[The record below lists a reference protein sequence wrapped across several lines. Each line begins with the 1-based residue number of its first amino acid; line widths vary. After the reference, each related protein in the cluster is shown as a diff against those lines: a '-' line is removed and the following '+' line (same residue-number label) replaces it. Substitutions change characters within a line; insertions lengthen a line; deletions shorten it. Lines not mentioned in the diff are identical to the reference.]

1 MSKRIGAQTT
11 ALPSCPG
18 LIGWAG
24 IAGQKE
30 KEGPY
35 GAKFDWIIP
44 DELNG
49 EQSFESAERAMLEQA
64 VVLCAEKAGTR
75 LNEIQML
82 LAGDLLNQIISAG
95 FAARNLGIPFYGLY
109 GACSTMSES
118 LSVGGMLADGGFA
131 DRLICATC
139 SHFCT
144 AERQYRAPLELG
156 NQRTPTAQWTV
167 TGAGAVMISGSKHAP
182 VVLTHTTCGRVV
194 DLGITDA
201 NNMGAAMTPAAFDTL
216 AAHFR
221 DLGRGFADYDLV
233 VTGDLG
239 RLGRELL
246 IELLRE
252 KKIDVDEGKLFDCG
266 CEIFSE
272 RQDVH
277 SGGSGCGWPIEARF
291 VYGDGRAAQ
300 PDKQYAGR
308 ECARHR
314 ACRRDRASKGEGRV
328 IEILWMLVK
337 AFLVGGLFCAIG
349 QVLIMKTQLTSA
361 RILVGYVTAG
371 VILGALGLYKP
382 IVDFAGAGATVPLL
396 GFGYALARGAIE
408 GVKETGILGAFTG
421 GVTAA
426 AGGIAAA
433 VFFGY
438 LAAVLFKPKMKS

>member
-18 LIGWAG
+18 LTGWAG

-194 DLGITDA
+194 DLGIADA
-201 NNMGAAMTPAAFDTL
+201 NNMGAAMAPAAADTL
-216 AAHFR
+216 LSLFR
-221 DLGRGFADYDLV
+221 DTQTGPEDYDAI

-239 RLGRELL
+239 QVGHDLLMQLMREQRLPLMDERYHDCGLM
-246 IELLRE
+246 IFDRE
-252 KKIDVDEGKLFDCG
+252 K
-266 CEIFSE
+266 
-272 RQDVH
+272 QDVH
-277 SGGSGCGWPIEARF
+277 AGGSGCGCSASVLNGYFLPKLQTGEL
-291 VYGDGRAAQ
+291 GRIIFMA
-300 PDKQYAGR
+300 
-308 ECARHR
+308 
-314 ACRRDRASKGEGRV
+314 
-328 IEILWMLVK
+328 
-337 AFLVGGLFCAIG
+337 
-349 QVLIMKTQLTSA
+349 T
-361 RILVGYVTAG
+361 
-371 VILGALGLYKP
+371 GALMSTTSSQQGETIP
-382 IVDFAGAGATVPLL
+382 
-396 GFGYALARGAIE
+396 
-408 GVKETGILGAFTG
+408 GVAHAVVLESPQG
-421 GVTAA
+421 G
-426 AGGIAAA
+426 
-433 VFFGY
+433 
-438 LAAVLFKPKMKS
+438 KSK

>member
-49 EQSFESAERAMLEQA
+49 EQSFEGAERAMLEQA

-182 VVLTHTTCGRVV
+182 GGL
-194 DLGITDA
+194 DA
-201 NNMGAAMTPAAFDTL
+201 
-216 AAHFR
+216 
-221 DLGRGFADYDLV
+221 YDM
-233 VTGDLG
+233 
-239 RLGRELL
+239 RAR
-246 IELLRE
+246 
-252 KKIDVDEGKLFDCG
+252 
-266 CEIFSE
+266 
-272 RQDVH
+272 
-277 SGGSGCGWPIEARF
+277 GGSGHYGCEQHGRSHDASGFRYTCGAFQGSEARLCGLRF
-291 VYGDGRAAQ
+291 GGDGRFGAL
-300 PDKQYAGR
+300 R
-308 ECARHR
+308 S
-314 ACRRDRASKGEGRV
+314 RASH
-328 IEILWMLVK
+328 
-337 AFLVGGLFCAIG
+337 
-349 QVLIMKTQLTSA
+349 
-361 RILVGYVTAG
+361 
-371 VILGALGLYKP
+371 
-382 IVDFAGAGATVPLL
+382 
-396 GFGYALARGAIE
+396 
-408 GVKETGILGAFTG
+408 
-421 GVTAA
+421 
-426 AGGIAAA
+426 
-433 VFFGY
+433 
-438 LAAVLFKPKMKS
+438 

>member
-1 MSKRIGAQTT
+1 MI
-11 ALPSCPG
+11 
-18 LIGWAG
+18 
-24 IAGQKE
+24 QKVGNNSMIFEKPPVILAASSVVGE
-30 KEGPY
+30 KEGQGPLGQY
-35 GAKFDWIIP
+35 FDHVEKDPKFGMETW
-44 DELNG
+44 
-49 EQSFESAERAMLEQA
+49 EQA
-64 VVLCAEKAGTR
+64 ESTMQLMAAEKAIKKAG
-75 LNEIQML
+75 LSKEQL
-82 LAGDLLNQIISAG
+82 DFLFAGDLLGQLIATS
-95 FAARNLGIPFYGLY
+95 FGLMELERPVFGVY

-118 LSVGGMLADGGFA
+118 LSVGGMLVDGGFA

-201 NNMGAAMTPAAFDTL
+201 NNMGAAMTPASCDTL

-277 SGGSGCGWPIEARF
+277 SGGSGCGCAASMLCAHLLPE
-291 VYGDGRAAQ
+291 RAA
-300 PDKQYAGR
+300 GR
-308 ECARHR
+308 L
-314 ACRRDRASKGEGRV
+314 KRV
-328 IEILWMLVK
+328 
-337 AFLVGGLFCAIG
+337 LFMA
-349 QVLIMKTQLTSA
+349 T
-361 RILVGYVTAG
+361 
-371 VILGALGLYKP
+371 GALLSPTSSMQGES
-382 IVDFAGAGATVPLL
+382 VP
-396 GFGYALARGAIE
+396 
-408 GVKETGILGAFTG
+408 
-421 GVTAA
+421 
-426 AGGIAAA
+426 GIAHA
-433 VFFGY
+433 VAMEHRKEKG
-438 LAAVLFKPKMKS
+438 A